1 MWWGGWVACRGVVVE
16 GGSAWFKEKE
26 KTNEEGSA
34 FVVCVCESDQ
44 ELASINSQASDCD
57 VVLPS
62 WWFRGREETEA
73 QGSLKI

>member
-1 MWWGGWVACRGVVVE
+1 MGWGGWVACRGVVVE

-34 FVVCVCESDQ
+34 FVCVCESDQ
-44 ELASINSQASDCD
+44 ELASINSQASDCE

-73 QGSLKI
+73 QGSLKN